1 MRIFVNNVD
10 GYIAGAI
17 CADLAVLSKNLVGT
31 RKSLQDELLPPTVK
45 RLVCLGG
52 DSRRLPKAQAAQAWL
67 GAWSPMGHPKQEL
80 YTLEHARPATVLS
93 T

>member
-52 DSRRLPKAQAAQAWL
+52 GLSAAQGSSGSSL
-67 GAWSPMGHPKQEL
+67 AWSMEPYGTPQTRAV
-80 YTLEHARPATVLS
+80 YARAC
-93 T
+93 